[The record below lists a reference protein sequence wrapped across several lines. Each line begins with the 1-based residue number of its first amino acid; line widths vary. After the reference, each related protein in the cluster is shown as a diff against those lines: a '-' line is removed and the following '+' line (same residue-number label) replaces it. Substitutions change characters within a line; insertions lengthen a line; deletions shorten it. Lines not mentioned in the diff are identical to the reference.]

1 LLLRFDADSQQA
13 AEKYELMRRQL
24 TKFFECRNCDS
35 ASELT
40 DETINRVT
48 RKISEGENIPAN
60 SLSAYFYGVA
70 RNVLRE
76 FRNHPE
82 KTAVSIDNLES
93 LHHPVAP
100 PLINNPLNLEKKLL
114 EQMLECLD
122 SCLGELPEKE
132 QKIILVYYE
141 GEYGAKIENRKKIAT
156 LFGMNI
162 NNLRIRVYRIR
173 EKLEKCVQLC
183 SGKIAIG

>member
-1 LLLRFDADSQQA
+1 LLLRFDADTQQA

-24 TKFFECRNCDS
+24 IKFFECRNCES
-35 ASELT
+35 ARELT

-70 RNVLRE
+70 RNVLKE
-76 FRNHPE
+76 FRNNPE
-82 KTAVSIDNLES
+82 KAAISIDDLES
-93 LHHPVAP
+93 LHHSVE
-100 PLINNPLNLEKKLL
+100 PLLVDKRPNLEKALL
-114 EQMLECLD
+114 EQMLECLE
-122 SCLGELPEKE
+122 SCLRELPEKE

-173 EKLEKCVQLC
+173 EKLERCVRLC
-183 SGKIAIG
+183 SNETATE